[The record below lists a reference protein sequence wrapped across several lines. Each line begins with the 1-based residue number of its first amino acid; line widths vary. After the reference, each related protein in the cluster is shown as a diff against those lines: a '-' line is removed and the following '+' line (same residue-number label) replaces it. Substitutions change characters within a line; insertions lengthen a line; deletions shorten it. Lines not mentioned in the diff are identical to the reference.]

1 MLLTITL
8 SLKNNIE
15 NFDITTEKGA
25 SSAFEFVGQNT
36 EYKVLNIESDGLWAN
51 FNEGT
56 ILDEDEIWNSVL
68 IGGVRKAVLY

>member
-36 EYKVLNIESDGLWAN
+36 EYKVLNIESDGSWAN
-51 FNEGT
+51 FNEDT
-56 ILDEDEIWNSVL
+56 ILDEVIAD
-68 IGGVRKAVLY
+68 AVNLKKTI

>member
-36 EYKVLNIESDGLWAN
+36 EYKVLNIESDG
-51 FNEGT
+51 
-56 ILDEDEIWNSVL
+56 S
-68 IGGVRKAVLY
+68 